1 MKYISYYRVS
11 TKKQEQSGLGLEAQK
26 TAVQKFL
33 NQDNIL
39 VAEYQEAESGKDNE
53 RPQLKKAIEHCK
65 TSGAVLL
72 IAKLDRLSRNA
83 AFILTLRDSKVE
95 FVCVDMPTANSVT
108 IGIMA
113 ILAQDERERISQRT
127 KSALAELK
135 AKGINLG
142 SPQNLTNESR
152 KRSIEVR
159 KHNALENENNKKA
172 AAFINSLRRD
182 NLSYSKIASVLN
194 ENGFKASRGGDFTAS
209 QVRILYDRSNF
220 IK

>member
-26 TAVQKFL
+26 TAVEKFL

-39 VAEYQEAESGKDNE
+39 IAEYQEAESGKDNE
-53 RPQLKKAIEHCK
+53 RPQLKKAIAHCK
-65 TSGAVLL
+65 TTGAILL

-95 FVCVDMPTANSVT
+95 FVCTDMPTANSVT

-127 KSALAELK
+127 RVALAELK
-135 AKGINLG
+135 ARGKNLG
-142 SPQNLTNESR
+142 SPQNLTNKSR
-152 KRSIEVR
+152 TRSIEVR
-159 KHNALENENNKKA
+159 KFNALVNEKNKKA
-172 AAFINSLRRD
+172 SAFISSLRKD
-182 NLSYSKIASVLN
+182 NLSYNKIASVLN
-194 ENGFKASRGGDFTAS
+194 ENGFKASRGGNFTAS
-209 QVRILYDRSNF
+209 QVLILHNRCNF
-220 IK
+220 NK

>member
-11 TKKQEQSGLGLEAQK
+11 TKKQEQSGLGLDAQK

-53 RPQLKKAIEHCK
+53 RPQLKKAIEQCK
-65 TSGAVLL
+65 ITGAVLL

-95 FVCVDMPTANSVT
+95 FVCVDMPTASSVT

-135 AKGINLG
+135 ARGINLG
-142 SPQNLTNESR
+142 SPQNLTKDSR

-159 KHNALENENNKKA
+159 KRNALENENNKKA
-172 AAFINSLRRD
+172 AAFISSLRRG
-182 NLSYSKIASVLN
+182 NLSYGKIASVLN
-194 ENGFKASRGGDFTAS
+194 KNGFKASRGGNFKAS
-209 QVRILYDRSNF
+209 QVKILYDRSNF

>member
-11 TKKQEQSGLGLEAQK
+11 TKKQELSGLGLEAQK
-26 TAVQKFL
+26 TAVKKFL

-39 VAEYQEAESGKDNE
+39 IAEYQEAESGKDNE
-53 RPQLKKAIEHCK
+53 RPQLKKAIEQCK
-65 TSGAVLL
+65 TTGAILL

-95 FVCVDMPTANSVT
+95 FVCVDMPTASSVT

-127 KSALAELK
+127 KVALAELK
-135 AKGINLG
+135 ARGVNLG
-142 SPQNLTNESR
+142 SPQNLTANSR
-152 KRSIEVR
+152 VRSLEVR
-159 KHNALENENNKKA
+159 KINALGNENNKKA
-172 AAFINSLRRD
+172 SAFISSLRKD

-194 ENGFKASRGGDFTAS
+194 ENGFKASRGGNFTAS
-209 QVRILYDRSNF
+209 QVLILHNRCNF
-220 IK
+220 NK